1 MEKNQEAAPRRLK
14 GLVVNMA
21 AEQSR
26 MRMQNSKYNF
36 DHNASKAERRAYLS
50 HFSLLALEEG
60 KNGCGQ
66 PFSALEKVEL

>member
-26 MRMQNSKYNF
+26 MRMQNSMYNF
-36 DHNASKAERRAYLS
+36 GHNASKAERRAYHTS
-50 HFSLLALEEG
+50 PS
-60 KNGCGQ
+60 
-66 PFSALEKVEL
+66 